1 MRQRAADSR
10 ESIQRERTQI
20 VRRSLFGLLV
30 LAILVVVFR
39 PPERAIVVI
48 TVVVLPALIGAIRKY
63 RALGKAKQIPQMPQ

>member
-1 MRQRAADSR
+1 MKQRTGDSR

-30 LAILVVVFR
+30 LAILFVVFR

-48 TVVVLPALIGAIRKY
+48 AVVVLPALIGAIRKY
-63 RALGKAKQIPQMPQ
+63 RALGKAKQTPQVPE